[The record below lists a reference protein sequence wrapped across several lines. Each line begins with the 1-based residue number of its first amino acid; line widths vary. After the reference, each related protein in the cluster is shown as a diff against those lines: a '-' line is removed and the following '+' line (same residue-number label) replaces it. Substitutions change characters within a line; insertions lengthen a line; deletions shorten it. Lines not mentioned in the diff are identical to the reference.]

1 MTHLF
6 TQMKACAT
14 HATNWGM
21 KQASPDPKEQLP
33 TMLHSEGVN
42 TIQTDH
48 SQSPITIQGMV
59 SHNHTNAHICMNT
72 GTAQNMHVTCAEKAN
87 ITK

>member
-14 HATNWGM
+14 HTTNWGM
-21 KQASPDPKEQLP
+21 KQVSPDPKEQLP

-42 TIQTDH
+42 TIQL
-48 SQSPITIQGMV
+48 IT
-59 SHNHTNAHICMNT
+59 HNHPSQYKAWSVTNT
-72 GTAQNMHVTCAEKAN
+72 QMHTDA
-87 ITK
+87 